1 MKSPIKP
8 FMNYSLKK
16 TFYLFLLSFLALTT
30 HIVAKDTS
38 AFSLSGHFDDV
49 FAEQHQF
56 AGTYAVHASGAV
68 ALVDMRFD
76 YGYREYVGSDGD
88 STYVYVPFTGD
99 RTGIPNPN
107 SQATIAPGHFP
118 KHAHF
123 FTQVLWLVSTH
134 NTEVISNLQTAV
146 QPFYRGYEAQEIRVE
161 IKTNVTSPY
170 LIKSVEWYAP
180 AKMANG
186 TNRHDLPMYP
196 NGWLLAEIEVVETQT
211 IGTINL
217 PQRIKYTQYITR
229 PISAPAELHVLRNPR
244 DVKTVEVAEF
254 TITNAQI
261 ESPLSSYIPEIVDT
275 NTVVTDARNGVL
287 VRVASGKWWHERS
300 AFLQNDKRVENHR
313 YVLLCLLSLLAL
325 FPVYLVL
332 KKGRHWGRS

>member
-1 MKSPIKP
+1 
-8 FMNYSLKK
+8 
-16 TFYLFLLSFLALTT
+16 
-30 HIVAKDTS
+30 
-38 AFSLSGHFDDV
+38 
-49 FAEQHQF
+49 
-56 AGTYAVHASGAV
+56 
-68 ALVDMRFD
+68 MRFD